1 MFKILG
7 ALFQFLRNTFLK
19 VGGFFFE
26 KMRDPETHKIKW
38 LNPKDLKTI
47 LTIVFVVLAAIVIIY
62 QLATSN
68 ISFIS
73 GNKDYQEELNNKVGI
88 NAEEQPARED
98 LDDPLGNYKSAKGPD
113 NDGPKDALDPNGP
126 LDYGVCISLLEKLK
140 QATPLNFD
148 ERIILKR
155 CLDSNETNLEP
166 SELALAKLLANSAL
180 LSEADRKLLAE
191 AFGSDQS
198 CQAEMNDQIKTPAG
212 NDFVSKVLEDP
223 MVNQSVVKLLQNPET
238 LRQSVINP
246 EAMRN
251 SLEMTK
257 EEFVIFQSLLEKC
270 DPATLLRLLS
280 DPKYKEVMQKLLKAA
295 LEDPEFMKN
304 SGNSLSPEEK
314 ALLEKF
320 YRGEIPADS
329 PDYEIAQALIGG
341 DAAKKAMAQDI
352 LKARALGDAGL
363 SDALTK
369 KLTGAEMTPEEQ
381 ALANNY
387 SRDSLAKAYD
397 NKENPELAAA
407 YLKQAKGIP
416 LTAEE
421 LARIRSTDDL
431 GIDPKDTDALVQAL
445 TGDLANRQSEIDRL
459 RQELADAQLA
469 ARTGATKLAS
479 GQILSPEEQ
488 AALQRFAE
496 LTNKI
501 KELEDKQK
509 QRANQIS
516 SEAVRLKSQLDR
528 LGKTMRTI
536 YPSGV
541 SGVTADWA
549 NCNDARPFTIIR
561 KKPTGK
567 RKEIYATA
575 DGREL
580 TPEQI
585 QLLKAYRV
593 SKATAEEERAKNR
606 RDLLNPAAGL
616 MNNAVALNSQQAG
629 GDRGAGG
636 GIQSLFL
643 SDSKSLVPFKL
654 SSAASIPAV
663 LLTQILVSDKG
674 QGQKVRVKILA
685 DVYDPKT
692 KQIAIPKNSIVY
704 GNSGSSFDMDTGT
717 MNLNLDKVEIGGSV
731 LDISFNVSSAD
742 LSPGLKGE
750 VRDTRGKFLAGAF
763 ISAFSS
769 GALGALSTNYIAPFR
784 DSTLLSDS
792 LIGTSMQGAAQVAQQ
807 IAELYAGDLQ
817 NAAKIFYAPAGIKV
831 VLTPN

>member
-7 ALFQFLRNTFLK
+7 AFFQFLRNTFLK

-26 KMRDPETHKIKW
+26 KLRDPTTHKIKW
-38 LNPKDLKTI
+38 LNPKDLKSI
-47 LTIVFVVLAAIVIIY
+47 LTVVFVVLLLVVIVY

-88 NAEEQPARED
+88 NAEEISASDQ
-98 LDDPLGNYKSAKGPD
+98 LSDPLEGYKRPGGP
-113 NDGPKDALDPNGP
+113 NNEMPKDALDPNGP
-126 LDYGVCISLLEKLK
+126 LDFGLCIGLLDKLK
-140 QATPLNFD
+140 QATPLSFD

-155 CLDSNETNLEP
+155 CLDSNEAQLEP
-166 SELALAKLLANSAL
+166 SDLALAKMLANSAL
-180 LSEADRKLLAE
+180 LSDADRKLLAE
-191 AFGSDQS
+191 AFGADQS
-198 CQAEMNDQIKTPAG
+198 CQTEMNEQIKTNAG

-223 MVNQSVVKLLQNPET
+223 TVNQAVVNLLQNPEVM
-238 LRQSVINP
+238 RQSLINP
-246 EAMRN
+246 EAMRS
-251 SLEMTK
+251 SLEMSK

-295 LEDPEFMKN
+295 LEDPDFMKN
-304 SGNSLSPEEK
+304 AGNSLSPEEK
-314 ALLEKF
+314 DLLEKF
-320 YRGEIPADS
+320 FRGDIPADS
-329 PDYEIAQALIGG
+329 PDYEIAKALIGG
-341 DAAKKAMAQDI
+341 DSAKKAVAQDI
-352 LKARALGDAGL
+352 LKARALGDAAL

-387 SRDSLAKAYD
+387 SRESLAKAYN
-397 NKENPELAAA
+397 NKENPDLAAA

-431 GIDPKDTDALVQAL
+431 GIDPADTEALVKAL
-445 TGDLANRQSEIDRL
+445 TSDLATRQAEIDKLRQDLAN
-459 RQELADAQLA
+459 AQLA

-501 KELEDKQK
+501 KELEDKQR
-509 QRANQIS
+509 QRSSQIT
-516 SEAVRLKSQLDR
+516 SEAVRLKSLVDQ

-541 SGVTADWA
+541 SGVASNWS
-549 NCNDARPFTIIR
+549 NCDDAKPFTIIR
-561 KKPTGK
+561 KKATGK
-567 RKEIYATA
+567 RREVYATA

-593 SKATAEEERAKNR
+593 SKATAEEDRAKNR

-616 MNNAVALNSQQAG
+616 MNNSVALNSQQAG

-636 GIQSLFL
+636 GIQALFL

-654 SSAASIPAV
+654 SSAASIPGV
-663 LLTQILVSDKG
+663 LLTQIMVSDKG

-704 GNSGSSFDMDTGT
+704 GNSGSFDMDTGT
-717 MNLNLDKVEIGGSV
+717 MNLNLDKVEIGGTV
-731 LDISFNVSSAD
+731 LDISFNISSAD
-742 LSPGLKGE
+742 LTPGLRGE
-750 VRDTRGKFLAGAF
+750 VRDTRGKYLVGAF

-784 DSTLLSDS
+784 DSTLLGDS

-817 NAAKIFYAPAGIKV
+817 NAARIFYAPAGIKV